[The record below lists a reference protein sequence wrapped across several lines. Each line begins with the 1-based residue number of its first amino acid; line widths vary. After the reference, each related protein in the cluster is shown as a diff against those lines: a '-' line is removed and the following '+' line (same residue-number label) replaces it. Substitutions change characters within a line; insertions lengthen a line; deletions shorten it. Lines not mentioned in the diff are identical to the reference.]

1 MGVSRTGKEVRAGG
15 RLVLTSAQS
24 DTKVLWTLSHHEAHP
39 RVMECRQEK
48 DRLGGPQHV
57 IDGFL
62 GLFGLRVPMG
72 ISASLDERGYE
83 YTGLTLGLLPTPEF
97 LKSATSQMEVRT

>member
-1 MGVSRTGKEVRAGG
+1 MK
-15 RLVLTSAQS
+15 
-24 DTKVLWTLSHHEAHP
+24 
-39 RVMECRQEK
+39 CRQEN

-57 IDGFL
+57 IDGL
-62 GLFGLRVPMG
+62 LRLVGLHVPMG

-83 YTGLTLGLLPTPEF
+83 YTGLTLGLLPTPEL

>member
-1 MGVSRTGKEVRAGG
+1 MG
-15 RLVLTSAQS
+15 
-24 DTKVLWTLSHHEAHP
+24 
-39 RVMECRQEK
+39 CRQEK
-48 DRLGGPQHV
+48 GRLGGPQHV

-62 GLFGLRVPMG
+62 GLFGLHAPMG

-83 YTGLTLGLLPTPEF
+83 YTGLTLGDCQTPEF